1 MVRYAYKALKF
12 GFGSLS
18 GPISLLEFGIAYLTK
33 FGQAYNAY
41 VGHIKTEL
49 QGLGKYSRVLKEKTL
64 ALIRYL
70 DFSIL

>member
-18 GPISLLEFGIAYLTK
+18 VPISLLEFGIAYPTK

-41 VGHIKTEL
+41 EGI
-49 QGLGKYSRVLKEKTL
+49 
-64 ALIRYL
+64 
-70 DFSIL
+70 